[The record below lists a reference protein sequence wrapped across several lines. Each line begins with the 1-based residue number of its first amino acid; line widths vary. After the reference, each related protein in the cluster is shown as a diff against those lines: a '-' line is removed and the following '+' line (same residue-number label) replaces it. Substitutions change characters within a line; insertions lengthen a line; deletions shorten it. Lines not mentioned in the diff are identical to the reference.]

1 MNSVRIILFF
11 IFLIF
16 TSCIKS
22 PHDYAH
28 HRTSYFKNLN
38 EQNFADTTLVC
49 ATFNIQLG
57 FPATKDPW
65 NSAVTGADSLQIE
78 RIATMIEQVD
88 ADIVALQEV
97 PRNRY
102 NAVIKDFIEQ
112 LAARLDMN
120 YAFGAHGYND
130 PTGIY
135 PVHGEWGNAIL
146 AKYKILGI
154 DNIEVSYVDQ
164 WQKRSILSALLK
176 VNDSFSLCAISLH
189 YGNGL
194 SEMNEGIKNTI
205 SYIRQLKEPVI
216 LMGDSNY
223 QWAAEDYCKEF
234 EEVDLADADST
245 SMTSIDRILYS
256 RAAFHALSVNS
267 WYDTVY
273 YTSDHPLNWC
283 RLELVQKQD

>member
-1 MNSVRIILFF
+1 MMA
-11 IFLIF
+11 
-16 TSCIKS
+16 SCTHES
-22 PHDYAH
+22 HDYAL
-28 HRTSYFKNLN
+28 HRTSYFKNLH
-38 EQNFADTTLVC
+38 EQNFSDTSLVC

-78 RIATMIEQVD
+78 RIAAMIRQVD

-146 AKYKILGI
+146 SKYKITGI
-154 DNIEVSYVDQ
+154 ENIEVSYVDQ

-176 VNDSFSLCAISLH
+176 VNDSFSLNAISLH

-194 SEMNEGIKNTI
+194 GEMNEAIANTRV
-205 SYIRQLKEPVI
+205 YIGQLKEPVI

-223 QWAAEDYCKEF
+223 QWEVEKYYTEF
-234 EEVDLADADST
+234 EGEGLADADST
-245 SMTSIDRILYS
+245 SLTGVDRILFTKVS
-256 RAAFHALSVNS
+256 FQCQEVNS
-267 WYDTVY
+267 WYDTVNF
-273 YTSDHPLNWC
+273 TSDHPLNSS
-283 RLELVQKQD
+283 LLKIIDHQKSN